1 VVPAQVLSEVEG
13 NEDAKDDQRN
23 DLLNDFELHGR
34 KTVCAEAVGGNLETV
49 FEEGN
54 PPADE
59 DDLPKGLVP
68 EAEMTVQAK
77 VMKMLEMVSKIT
89 VHIRL
94 LDADGWNRVAAAFRM
109 DEDAQTG
116 MR

>member
-1 VVPAQVLSEVEG
+1 
-13 NEDAKDDQRN
+13 
-23 DLLNDFELHGR
+23 
-34 KTVCAEAVGGNLETV
+34 
-49 FEEGN
+49 
-54 PPADE
+54 
-59 DDLPKGLVP
+59 
-68 EAEMTVQAK
+68 
-77 VMKMLEMVSKIT
+77 MLEMVSKIT